1 MKDRE
6 EKIIIDTFEE
16 QETKEIRPII
26 RNQFDKLIKQ
36 NVLKNKPKII
46 RDILKDKI
54 MKDIFDTKTKKE
66 KKRKKNEYRIIRD
79 IRKLFDIRKK
89 RKKKQDERLI
99 KDGTIRD
106 NYVEYESNGDKNKNL
121 PLDEYLSKIET
132 YLRNMENSVTNCNKL
147 YFFKKY

>member
-6 EKIIIDTFEE
+6 EKIIIDTSEE

-79 IRKLFDIRKK
+79 IRKLSDIRKK
-89 RKKKQDERLI
+89 KKKETRW
-99 KDGTIRD
+99 
-106 NYVEYESNGDKNKNL
+106 
-121 PLDEYLSKIET
+121 KI
-132 YLRNMENSVTNCNKL
+132 N
-147 YFFKKY
+147 

>member
-89 RKKKQDERLI
+89 KKKETRW
-99 KDGTIRD
+99 
-106 NYVEYESNGDKNKNL
+106 
-121 PLDEYLSKIET
+121 KI
-132 YLRNMENSVTNCNKL
+132 N
-147 YFFKKY
+147 

>member
-6 EKIIIDTFEE
+6 EKIIIDTSEE

-79 IRKLFDIRKK
+79 IRKLSDIRKK
-89 RKKKQDERLI
+89 KKK
-99 KDGTIRD
+99 
-106 NYVEYESNGDKNKNL
+106 
-121 PLDEYLSKIET
+121 ET
-132 YLRNMENSVTNCNKL
+132 R
-147 YFFKKY
+147 

>member
-79 IRKLFDIRKK
+79 ISKLFDIRKK
-89 RKKKQDERLI
+89 KKK
-99 KDGTIRD
+99 
-106 NYVEYESNGDKNKNL
+106 
-121 PLDEYLSKIET
+121 ET
-132 YLRNMENSVTNCNKL
+132 R
-147 YFFKKY
+147 

>member
-89 RKKKQDERLI
+89 KEK
-99 KDGTIRD
+99 
-106 NYVEYESNGDKNKNL
+106 
-121 PLDEYLSKIET
+121 ET
-132 YLRNMENSVTNCNKL
+132 R
-147 YFFKKY
+147 

>member
-6 EKIIIDTFEE
+6 EKIIIDTSEE

-89 RKKKQDERLI
+89 KKK
-99 KDGTIRD
+99 
-106 NYVEYESNGDKNKNL
+106 
-121 PLDEYLSKIET
+121 ET
-132 YLRNMENSVTNCNKL
+132 R
-147 YFFKKY
+147 

>member
-46 RDILKDKI
+46 RDKLKDKI
-54 MKDIFDTKTKKE
+54 MKDILTLKQKKK

-79 IRKLFDIRKK
+79 IRTLFDIRKK
-89 RKKKQDERLI
+89 RKEKEDERLI

-121 PLDEYLSKIET
+121 PLDEYLNKIET

-147 YFFKKY
+147 YFFKRY

>member
-89 RKKKQDERLI
+89 KKK
-99 KDGTIRD
+99 
-106 NYVEYESNGDKNKNL
+106 
-121 PLDEYLSKIET
+121 ET
-132 YLRNMENSVTNCNKL
+132 R
-147 YFFKKY
+147 

>member
-79 IRKLFDIRKK
+79 IRKRFDIRKK
-89 RKKKQDERLI
+89 KKK
-99 KDGTIRD
+99 
-106 NYVEYESNGDKNKNL
+106 
-121 PLDEYLSKIET
+121 ET
-132 YLRNMENSVTNCNKL
+132 R
-147 YFFKKY
+147 

>member
-46 RDILKDKI
+46 RDILK
-54 MKDIFDTKTKKE
+54 
-66 KKRKKNEYRIIRD
+66 
-79 IRKLFDIRKK
+79 
-89 RKKKQDERLI
+89 I
-99 KDGTIRD
+99 K
-106 NYVEYESNGDKNKNL
+106 
-121 PLDEYLSKIET
+121 
-132 YLRNMENSVTNCNKL
+132 
-147 YFFKKY
+147 

>member
-26 RNQFDKLIKQ
+26 RNRFDKLIKQ

-79 IRKLFDIRKK
+79 IRTLFDIRKK
-89 RKKKQDERLI
+89 RKEKEDERLI

-121 PLDEYLSKIET
+121 PIDEFLNKIQT

>member
-1 MKDRE
+1 MRDRE

-89 RKKKQDERLI
+89 KKK
-99 KDGTIRD
+99 
-106 NYVEYESNGDKNKNL
+106 
-121 PLDEYLSKIET
+121 ET
-132 YLRNMENSVTNCNKL
+132 R
-147 YFFKKY
+147 

>member
-79 IRKLFDIRKK
+79 IRKLFDI
-89 RKKKQDERLI
+89 
-99 KDGTIRD
+99 
-106 NYVEYESNGDKNKNL
+106 
-121 PLDEYLSKIET
+121 
-132 YLRNMENSVTNCNKL
+132 
-147 YFFKKY
+147 

>member
-66 KKRKKNEYRIIRD
+66 KKERKMSTE
-79 IRKLFDIRKK
+79 
-89 RKKKQDERLI
+89 
-99 KDGTIRD
+99 
-106 NYVEYESNGDKNKNL
+106 
-121 PLDEYLSKIET
+121 
-132 YLRNMENSVTNCNKL
+132 
-147 YFFKKY
+147 

>member
-46 RDILKDKI
+46 RDISKDKI

-89 RKKKQDERLI
+89 KKK
-99 KDGTIRD
+99 
-106 NYVEYESNGDKNKNL
+106 
-121 PLDEYLSKIET
+121 ET
-132 YLRNMENSVTNCNKL
+132 R
-147 YFFKKY
+147 

>member
-6 EKIIIDTFEE
+6 EKIIIDAFEE

-89 RKKKQDERLI
+89 KKK
-99 KDGTIRD
+99 
-106 NYVEYESNGDKNKNL
+106 
-121 PLDEYLSKIET
+121 ET
-132 YLRNMENSVTNCNKL
+132 R
-147 YFFKKY
+147 

>member
-79 IRKLFDIRKK
+79 ISKLFDIRKK
-89 RKKKQDERLI
+89 KKKETRW
-99 KDGTIRD
+99 
-106 NYVEYESNGDKNKNL
+106 
-121 PLDEYLSKIET
+121 KI
-132 YLRNMENSVTNCNKL
+132 N
-147 YFFKKY
+147 

>member
-6 EKIIIDTFEE
+6 EEIIIDTFEE

-89 RKKKQDERLI
+89 KKK
-99 KDGTIRD
+99 
-106 NYVEYESNGDKNKNL
+106 
-121 PLDEYLSKIET
+121 ET
-132 YLRNMENSVTNCNKL
+132 R
-147 YFFKKY
+147 

>member
-6 EKIIIDTFEE
+6 EKIIIDTSEE

-66 KKRKKNEYRIIRD
+66 KKERKMSTE
-79 IRKLFDIRKK
+79 
-89 RKKKQDERLI
+89 
-99 KDGTIRD
+99 
-106 NYVEYESNGDKNKNL
+106 
-121 PLDEYLSKIET
+121 
-132 YLRNMENSVTNCNKL
+132 
-147 YFFKKY
+147 